1 MRRVS
6 WFESSRMDS
15 KNKIMEDI
23 VYETQQRIKWYING
37 IGIHGLTP
45 DLFSKI
51 PTERIVELYNIEISF
66 FKKIS

>member
-1 MRRVS
+1 
-6 WFESSRMDS
+6 
-15 KNKIMEDI
+15 MEDI